1 VLSALFFMLGLGLVC
16 GVLLSVASKVFYVYE
31 DPRIAEVESF
41 TAGANCGGCGYA
53 GCSAAAVAVVA
64 GEASP
69 SVCIVAGAESA
80 SNIAA
85 VMGID
90 PGTAEALISYNTCTG
105 GNRAENKFYYMGVN
119 SCQAMASLSGGQR
132 VCPVGCLGLGDCV
145 RACAFD
151 ALKMGTHGYP
161 VVNEMK
167 CVGCG
172 ACEKVCPKDIMEIK
186 TMSQKLLHLN
196 QYDDRIAPCQQT
208 CPAEID
214 IPKYIYLTKIGDYE
228 GAVNT
233 IRERNPLLLACGR
246 VCPHPCENKCR
257 RGIEDE
263 PVSIN
268 QLKRFV
274 ADYEMNSGKR
284 LPVSCAPDT
293 GKKVAVIGGGP
304 AGLSNAFFLR
314 RLGHAVTIFDA
325 MPKLGG
331 MIRYGIPEYRLPKEV
346 LAWEIQGILDL
357 GVEHKPNM
365 KLGKDF
371 DIGSLMAAGFDAV
384 FLGIGAWKDYTLR
397 AEGED
402 LEGCYTGI
410 NFLTN
415 FALWQ
420 QERPHDKRPFVG
432 KKCVVIGGGN
442 TAIDCVRTLIRL
454 GADEVSIVY
463 RRTRKEM
470 PANMVEIEAAEH
482 EGVNF
487 TFLAAPTRVI
497 GNEEGKVTGLE
508 YLKMELGEPDAS
520 GRRSPI
526 PIEGS
531 ETVMDID
538 MLITAIGQGP
548 DIFFKD
554 ESKRLDEDLK
564 VTRWNTIDSVDPIAL
579 QSSIPYIFT
588 GGDAAT
594 GADLVVSAIGAGRR
608 AARSIHMYLTGKDVT
623 PPAKTLF
630 KNNIPVSIFESV
642 SGLTK
647 LSRTKMPEL
656 PVDERIKSFVEADLV
671 ISEEEAQYE
680 SNRCLQCC
688 LICYNK
694 DAA

>member
-1 VLSALFFMLGLGLVC
+1 
-16 GVLLSVASKVFYVYE
+16 
-31 DPRIAEVESF
+31 
-41 TAGANCGGCGYA
+41 
-53 GCSAAAVAVVA
+53 
-64 GEASP
+64 
-69 SVCIVAGAESA
+69 
-80 SNIAA
+80 
-85 VMGID
+85 
-90 PGTAEALISYNTCTG
+90 
-105 GNRAENKFYYMGVN
+105 
-119 SCQAMASLSGGQR
+119 
-132 VCPVGCLGLGDCV
+132 
-145 RACAFD
+145 
-151 ALKMGTHGYP
+151 
-161 VVNEMK
+161 
-167 CVGCG
+167 
-172 ACEKVCPKDIMEIK
+172 
-186 TMSQKLLHLN
+186 
-196 QYDDRIAPCQQT
+196 
-208 CPAEID
+208 
-214 IPKYIYLTKIGDYE
+214 
-228 GAVNT
+228 
-233 IRERNPLLLACGR
+233 
-246 VCPHPCENKCR
+246 
-257 RGIEDE
+257 
-263 PVSIN
+263 
-268 QLKRFV
+268 
-274 ADYEMNSGKR
+274 
-284 LPVSCAPDT
+284 
-293 GKKVAVIGGGP
+293 
-304 AGLSNAFFLR
+304 
-314 RLGHAVTIFDA
+314 
-325 MPKLGG
+325 
-331 MIRYGIPEYRLPKEV
+331 
-346 LAWEIQGILDL
+346 
-357 GVEHKPNM
+357 
-365 KLGKDF
+365 
-371 DIGSLMAAGFDAV
+371 
-384 FLGIGAWKDYTLR
+384 
-397 AEGED
+397 
-402 LEGCYTGI
+402 
-410 NFLTN
+410 
-415 FALWQ
+415 
-420 QERPHDKRPFVG
+420 
-432 KKCVVIGGGN
+432 
-442 TAIDCVRTLIRL
+442 
-454 GADEVSIVY
+454 
-463 RRTRKEM
+463 M

-608 AARSIHMYLTGKDVT
+608 AARSIHMYLTGQDVT

-647 LSRTKMPEL
+647 SPRTKMPEL

>member
-1 VLSALFFMLGLGLVC
+1 MLGLGALC
-16 GVLLSVASKVFYVYE
+16 GGALSAASKIFYVYE
-31 DPRIAEVESF
+31 DPRIAVVEAM

-53 GCSAAAVAVVA
+53 GCAAASVAVVA
-64 GEASP
+64 GEAPP
-69 SVCIVAGAESA
+69 SVCIVAGPEAA
-80 SNIAA
+80 ANIAG
-85 VMGID
+85 VMGLD
-90 PGTAEALISYNTCTG
+90 PGTAETLLSYNTCTG
-105 GNRAENKFYYMGVN
+105 GDRAEEKYHYMGIN
-119 SCQAMASLSGGQR
+119 SCQALASLSGGHR

-151 ALKMGTHGYP
+151 ALKIGTHGYP
-161 VVNEMK
+161 VVDEMK

-172 ACEKVCPKDIMEIK
+172 ACERVCPKDIMEIK

-214 IPKYIYLTKIGDYE
+214 IPKYIYQIKTGDYE
-228 GAVNT
+228 GAVST

-246 VCPHPCENKCR
+246 VCPHPCENYCR
-257 RGIEDE
+257 RGLEDE
-263 PVSIN
+263 AVSIN
-268 QLKRFV
+268 QLKRFA
-274 ADYEMNSGKR
+274 ADYEMSSGKR
-284 LPVSCAPDT
+284 LPISCAPDT

-314 RLGHAVTIFDA
+314 RLGHEVTIFDA

-365 KLGKDF
+365 VLGRDF
-371 DIGSLMAAGFDAV
+371 DIGALMAAGFDAV

-397 AEGED
+397 VEGEN

-420 QERPHDKRPFVG
+420 QEKPNEERPFVG

-442 TAIDCVRTLIRL
+442 TAIDCVRTLVRL

-482 EGVNF
+482 EGINF

-497 GNEEGKVTGLE
+497 GDEEGKVTGLE

-520 GRRSPI
+520 GRRSPV

-531 ETVMDID
+531 ETIMDID

-554 ESKRLDEDLK
+554 ESKRLDQDLE
-564 VTRWNTIDSVDPIAL
+564 VTRWNTIDSADPIAL

-608 AARSIHMYLTGKDVT
+608 AARSIHMYLTGQDVT

-630 KNNIPVSIFESV
+630 TNNIPVSIFESV
-642 SGLTK
+642 PGLTK
-647 LSRTKMPEL
+647 LARTEMPEL
-656 PVDERIKSFVEADLV
+656 PVDERVKSFVEADLV
-671 ISEEEAQYE
+671 ISEEEALYE

-694 DAA
+694 DVA

>member
-1 VLSALFFMLGLGLVC
+1 MLGLGLVC

-64 GEASP
+64 GEAPP

-80 SNIAA
+80 ANIAA

-105 GNRAENKFYYMGVN
+105 GNRAEDKYYYMGIK
-119 SCQAMASLSGGQR
+119 SCQAMATLTGGHR

-145 RACAFD
+145 KACAFD
-151 ALKMGTHGYP
+151 ALKMGPHGYP

-214 IPKYIYLTKIGDYE
+214 IPKYIYQTKIGDYE

-274 ADYEMNSGKR
+274 ADFEMNSGRR

-365 KLGKDF
+365 ILGKDF

-384 FLGIGAWKDYTLR
+384 FLGIGAWKDYSLGVD
-397 AEGED
+397 GEN
-402 LEGCYTGI
+402 LKGCYTGI

-420 QERPHDKRPFVG
+420 QEKPHDKRPFVG
-432 KKCVVIGGGN
+432 KKCAVIGGGN

-497 GNEEGKVTGLE
+497 GNEEGNVVGLE

-520 GRRSPI
+520 GRRRPVPI
-526 PIEGS
+526 KGS

-548 DIFFKD
+548 DVFFKE
-554 ESKRLDEDLK
+554 ESKRLSDDLK
-564 VTRWNTIDSVDPIAL
+564 VTRWSTIDSANPIAL

-608 AARSIHMYLTGKDVT
+608 AARSIHMYLTGQDLT

-630 KNNIPVSIFESV
+630 KNNIPVSIFKSV
-642 SGLTK
+642 PGLTK

>member
-1 VLSALFFMLGLGLVC
+1 MLGLGLVC
-16 GVLLSVASKVFYVYE
+16 GVVLSVASKVFYVYE

-64 GEASP
+64 GEAPP

-105 GNRAENKFYYMGVN
+105 GDRAEIKYHYMGIN
-119 SCQAMASLSGGQR
+119 SCQALASLSGGQR

-151 ALKMGTHGYP
+151 ALKMGPHGYP

-214 IPKYIYLTKIGDYE
+214 IPKYIYQTKIGDYE

-233 IRERNPLLLACGR
+233 IRERNPLLLSCGR

-274 ADYEMNSGKR
+274 ADYEMNSGR
-284 LPVSCAPDT
+284 HLPISCAPDT

-420 QERPHDKRPFVG
+420 QEKPHDKRPFVG

-497 GNEEGKVTGLE
+497 GDEEGKVVGLE

-526 PIEGS
+526 PIKGS

-564 VTRWNTIDSVDPIAL
+564 VTRWNTIDSADPIAL

-608 AARSIHMYLTGKDVT
+608 AARSIHMYLTGQDVT

-630 KNNIPVSIFESV
+630 KNNIPVSIFKSV
-642 SGLTK
+642 PGLTK
-647 LSRTKMPEL
+647 IPRTKMPEL

-671 ISEEEAQYE
+671 ISEEEARYE

-694 DAA
+694 DVA